1 MMDSSLSLTVQPG
14 RYAICRLAP
23 GAPVPEWA
31 LASSV
36 FSITRTADELSLVA
50 EDDRVPPD
58 VTAAPGWRLLRVEGV
73 LDFSLTGILAGISAA
88 LAGAGV
94 SIFAL
99 STYDTDYVLVR
110 QEDLDRACEA
120 LRAAGYRVAP
130 APTPS
135 GSGDG

>member
-1 MMDSSLSLTVQPG
+1 MDRSRTLTVQPG

-31 LASSV
+31 LASAF
-36 FSITRTADELSLVA
+36 FSITRTADELSLVV

-73 LDFSLTGILAGISAA
+73 LDFSLTGILAGICAA

-120 LRAAGYRVAP
+120 LRAAGYGVVP

-135 GSGDG
+135 EGSDG